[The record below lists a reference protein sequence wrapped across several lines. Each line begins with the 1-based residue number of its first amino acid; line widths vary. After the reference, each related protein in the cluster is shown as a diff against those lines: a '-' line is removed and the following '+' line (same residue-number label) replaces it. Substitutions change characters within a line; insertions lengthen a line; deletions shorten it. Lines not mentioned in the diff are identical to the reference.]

1 MINAISHPLNVPNHS
16 VSFPPTARLSSSI
29 QDKLLQVPPSTSR
42 SNGSKETIAINFG
55 RAAHIYDVQAHLQ
68 RQCAHQLLSFL
79 DETCRRDGTD
89 LPDGPI
95 LEIGCGTG
103 FITQHL
109 INRFLSKS
117 LTPQHQPRKHSLLI
131 TDLSAKMV
139 EFCQHHVTLPD
150 GLIEALGRSPL
161 AEPCESPS
169 TSYANS
175 NAPIDALRLSPNT
188 FYANAPAQRPNAP
201 TPQRPNAPTPQLTF
215 HILDAETSIAPS
227 QTYSLIIGG
236 FVAQWFKHIADTVK
250 QLLAQLK
257 PGGRLVLSFP
267 GHQSFP
273 EWREWCDRL
282 NLPYTAHPL
291 PNPHTLIQ
299 HLQLSPHQYEL
310 RVEMYPTYY
319 DSAKAFF
326 KSMKVIGAGAS
337 DAVQRLSPQQM
348 RQLLRVWKPSAV
360 SENTVTPPFIKVQY
374 EVVYLSILKE

>member
-1 MINAISHPLNVPNHS
+1 MINAISHPLSVPSPS
-16 VSFPPTARLSSSI
+16 VSAPPIAQSSPSI
-29 QDKLLQVPPSTSR
+29 PKKLLQLPPSTPHLNS
-42 SNGSKETIAINFG
+42 SKETIAVNFG
-55 RAAHIYDVQAHLQ
+55 RAAQTYDVQAHLQ

-79 DETCRRDGTD
+79 EKMCRQDGMD

-109 INRFLSKS
+109 IDRFLRNS
-117 LTPQHQPRKHSLLI
+117 LTTQHHSLKHSLLI

-150 GLIEALGRSPL
+150 ELTDALRLSSL
-161 AEPCESPS
+161 AEPCQRPS

-175 NAPIDALRLSPNT
+175 NAPTDALRLSPNIS
-188 FYANAPAQRPNAP
+188 YANSSAPLLSFQR
-201 TPQRPNAPTPQLTF
+201 
-215 HILDAETSIAPS
+215 LDAETSTAPS
-227 QTYSLIIGG
+227 HTYSLIIGG
-236 FVAQWFKHIADTVK
+236 FVAQWFKSLSDTVE

-267 GHQSFP
+267 GHRSFP
-273 EWREWCDRL
+273 EWRKWCDRL

-299 HLQLSPHQYEL
+299 HLQLQPHEYKL
-310 RVEMYPTYY
+310 RVEMCPTYY
-319 DSAKAFF
+319 ESAKAFF
-326 KSMKVIGAGAS
+326 KSMKMIGAGAS
-337 DAVQRLSPQQM
+337 DAGQRLSPQQM
-348 RQLLRVWKPSAV
+348 RQLLRAWHPT
-360 SENTVTPPFIKVQY
+360 TVTEDTTILPFVKVQY